1 MQTLCDYFKTR
12 SLEYLDLAPGI
23 TVPAHFGDWEGE
35 YWAVRRYSGLFDF
48 SFMHTIEVAG
58 KNVIDVLE
66 AFQCRIL
73 RTQAINSILYSFILD
88 AHGRTEL
95 DITIWR
101 LDHDRFWLIAGRPIK
116 DQFTQFINQYNVD
129 IEITEKTSQY
139 NILAIQGPQS
149 KQTLINALGCQ
160 ECALP
165 NFFAFN
171 DVPFFNTS
179 IRIVRLGYTGEL
191 GYELFVPKEIAKFL
205 WLKLLSAN
213 TDIRECGFVAVNSLR
228 IEAGFLLFANE
239 LQQPRL
245 LSELGYERFSKGD
258 KPLPLERLVGLS
270 FLNVQPHLDS
280 ELTADL
286 KNSVL
291 PTSRCYSPRMQCDI
305 GLGFYD
311 YSMLKSG
318 KKKALTRE
326 LEPVEII
333 SLPFYRND
341 KP

>member
-1 MQTLCDYFKTR
+1 MQTLSDYFNTR
-12 SLEYLDLAPGI
+12 SLEYLDLAPGV

-58 KNVIDVLE
+58 EHAIEILE
-66 AFQCRIL
+66 VFQCRKL

-88 AHGRTEL
+88 DHGRTEL

-116 DQFTQFINQYNVD
+116 DQFTQFLSQYNVD
-129 IEITEKTSQY
+129 VKITENTSQY

-149 KQTLINALGCQ
+149 KQILMNTLGCQ

-165 NFFAFN
+165 NFFVFN

-179 IRIVRLGYTGEL
+179 IRIARLGYTGEL
-191 GYELFVPKEIAKFL
+191 GYEIIVPKEIAKFL
-205 WLKLLSAN
+205 WLKLLSTN
-213 TDIRECGFVAVNSLR
+213 TDIRECGFVAANSLR

-239 LQQPRL
+239 LQQPRF
-245 LSELGYERFSKGD
+245 LSELGYERFSNELTPPAEK
-258 KPLPLERLVGLS
+258 LVGLS
-270 FLNVQPHLDS
+270 FLTMQPHLDS
-280 ELTADL
+280 DLISDL
-286 KNSVL
+286 KHSVL

-305 GLGFYD
+305 GLGFCD
-311 YSMLKSG
+311 YSILKSG

-326 LEPVEII
+326 LEPVELI

>member
-1 MQTLCDYFKTR
+1 
-12 SLEYLDLAPGI
+12 
-23 TVPAHFGDWEGE
+23 VPAHFGDWEGE

-58 KNVIDVLE
+58 EHAIEILE
-66 AFQCRIL
+66 VFQCRKL

-88 AHGRTEL
+88 DHGRTEL

-116 DQFTQFINQYNVD
+116 DQFTQFLSQYNVD
-129 IEITEKTSQY
+129 VKITENTSQY

-149 KQTLINALGCQ
+149 KQILMNTLGCQ

-165 NFFAFN
+165 NFFVFN

-179 IRIVRLGYTGEL
+179 IRIARLGYTGEL
-191 GYELFVPKEIAKFL
+191 GYEIIVPKELAIFL
-205 WLKLLSAN
+205 WLKLLSTN
-213 TDIRECGFVAVNSLR
+213 TDIRECGFVAANSLR

-239 LQQPRL
+239 LQQPRF
-245 LSELGYERFSKGD
+245 LSELGYERFSNELIPPAEK
-258 KPLPLERLVGLS
+258 LVGLS
-270 FLNVQPHLDS
+270 FLTMQPHLDS
-280 ELTADL
+280 DLISDL
-286 KNSVL
+286 KHSVL

-305 GLGFYD
+305 GLGFCD
-311 YSMLKSG
+311 YSILKSG

-326 LEPVEII
+326 LEPVELI

>member
-1 MQTLCDYFKTR
+1 MQALSDYFNTR
-12 SLEYLDLAPGI
+12 SLEYLDLAPGV

-58 KNVIDVLE
+58 EHAIEILE
-66 AFQCRIL
+66 VFQCRKL

-88 AHGRTEL
+88 DHGRTEL

-116 DQFTQFINQYNVD
+116 DQFTQFLSQYNVD
-129 IEITEKTSQY
+129 VKITENTSQY

-149 KQTLINALGCQ
+149 KQILMNTLGCQ

-165 NFFAFN
+165 NFFVFN

-179 IRIVRLGYTGEL
+179 IRIARLGYTGEL
-191 GYELFVPKEIAKFL
+191 GYEIIVPKEIAKFL
-205 WLKLLSAN
+205 WLKLLSTN
-213 TDIRECGFVAVNSLR
+213 TDIRECGFVAANSLR

-239 LQQPRL
+239 LQQPRF
-245 LSELGYERFSKGD
+245 LSELGYERFSNELIPPAEK
-258 KPLPLERLVGLS
+258 LVGLS
-270 FLNVQPHLDS
+270 FLTMQPHLDS
-280 ELTADL
+280 DLISDL
-286 KNSVL
+286 KHSVL

-305 GLGFYD
+305 GLGFCD
-311 YSMLKSG
+311 YSILKSG

-326 LEPVEII
+326 LEPVELI

>member
-116 DQFTQFINQYNVD
+116 DQFTQFVNQYNVD

-139 NILAIQGPQS
+139 NILAVQGPQS
-149 KQTLINALGCQ
+149 KQTLINILGCQ

-165 NFFAFN
+165 NFFVFN

-179 IRIVRLGYTGEL
+179 IRIARLGYTGE
-191 GYELFVPKEIAKFL
+191 EI
-205 WLKLLSAN
+205 
-213 TDIRECGFVAVNSLR
+213 
-228 IEAGFLLFANE
+228 
-239 LQQPRL
+239 
-245 LSELGYERFSKGD
+245 GYERFSKEV
-258 KPLPLERLVGLS
+258 KPPLERLVGLS
-270 FLNVQPHLDS
+270 FLHMQPHCDS
-280 ELTADL
+280 ELTTDL
-286 KNSVL
+286 KHSVL

-311 YSMLKSG
+311 YSILKSG

-333 SLPFYRND
+333 NLPFYRND
-341 KP
+341 KT

>member
-1 MQTLCDYFKTR
+1 MQTLSDYFNTR

-58 KNVIDVLE
+58 EHAVEILE
-66 AFQCRIL
+66 AFQCRTL

-88 AHGRTEL
+88 DHGRTEL

-116 DQFTQFINQYNVD
+116 DQFTQFVSQYNVD
-129 IEITEKTSQY
+129 VEITEKTSQY

-149 KQTLINALGCQ
+149 KQILMNTLGCQ
-160 ECALP
+160 ENALP
-165 NFFAFN
+165 NFFVFN

-179 IRIVRLGYTGEL
+179 IRIARLGYTGEL
-191 GYELFVPKEIAKFL
+191 GYEIIVPKEIAKFL
-205 WLKLLSAN
+205 WLKLLSTN
-213 TDIRECGFVAVNSLR
+213 TDIRECGFVAANSLR

-245 LSELGYERFSKGD
+245 LSELGYERFSNEL
-258 KPLPLERLVGLS
+258 KPPAEKLVGLS
-270 FLNVQPHLDS
+270 FLTMQPHLDS
-280 ELTADL
+280 DL
-286 KNSVL
+286 ISDLRHSVL

-305 GLGFYD
+305 GLGFCD
-311 YSMLKSG
+311 YSILKSG

-326 LEPVEII
+326 LEPVELI

>member
-1 MQTLCDYFKTR
+1 
-12 SLEYLDLAPGI
+12 
-23 TVPAHFGDWEGE
+23 
-35 YWAVRRYSGLFDF
+35 
-48 SFMHTIEVAG
+48 
-58 KNVIDVLE
+58 
-66 AFQCRIL
+66 
-73 RTQAINSILYSFILD
+73 
-88 AHGRTEL
+88 
-95 DITIWR
+95 
-101 LDHDRFWLIAGRPIK
+101 
-116 DQFTQFINQYNVD
+116 
-129 IEITEKTSQY
+129 
-139 NILAIQGPQS
+139 
-149 KQTLINALGCQ
+149 
-160 ECALP
+160 
-165 NFFAFN
+165 
-171 DVPFFNTS
+171 
-179 IRIVRLGYTGEL
+179 L

-213 TDIRECGFVAVNSLR
+213 TDIRECGFVAANSLR

-245 LSELGYERFSKGD
+245 LSELGYERFSKEV
-258 KPLPLERLVGLS
+258 KFPIERLVGLS
-270 FLNVQPHLDS
+270 FLSMQPHLDS

-311 YSMLKSG
+311 YSILKSG

>member
-1 MQTLCDYFKTR
+1 M
-12 SLEYLDLAPGI
+12 
-23 TVPAHFGDWEGE
+23 
-35 YWAVRRYSGLFDF
+35 
-48 SFMHTIEVAG
+48 
-58 KNVIDVLE
+58 
-66 AFQCRIL
+66 
-73 RTQAINSILYSFILD
+73 
-88 AHGRTEL
+88 
-95 DITIWR
+95 
-101 LDHDRFWLIAGRPIK
+101 
-116 DQFTQFINQYNVD
+116 
-129 IEITEKTSQY
+129 
-139 NILAIQGPQS
+139 
-149 KQTLINALGCQ
+149 
-160 ECALP
+160 
-165 NFFAFN
+165 
-171 DVPFFNTS
+171 
-179 IRIVRLGYTGEL
+179 
-191 GYELFVPKEIAKFL
+191 
-205 WLKLLSAN
+205 
-213 TDIRECGFVAVNSLR
+213 R

-245 LSELGYERFSKGD
+245 LSELGYERFSKED

-270 FLNVQPHLDS
+270 FSNMQPHLDA

-286 KNSVL
+286 KNAVL